1 MCFFF
6 LQIFIKCHY
15 AQVPESNSIKAVLVD
30 EEAVGS
36 VDASG
41 CGAKILCD
49 VDELTQ
55 CSKSEIMRNLK
66 VFSNDLHL
74 NSLSC

>member
-6 LQIFIKCHY
+6 LKIFIKCHY

-30 EEAVGS
+30 GESVGS
-36 VDASG
+36 VDAPG

-49 VDELTQ
+49 VDELTK
-55 CSKSEIMRNLK
+55 CSKSEIIRNLK
-66 VFSNDLHL
+66 VFSNDPHL